1 MRTILMILLF
11 IITSN
16 VSFAAR
22 TAKPKLIAA
31 DSEWVRSQMH
41 RIGFSNAFTEESV
54 EHYEP
59 KSFDKVVTLN
69 LLGFLTPSG
78 AHLTELDPKA
88 VQKAANFIKANP
100 EAFQA
105 AEKQFGV
112 PAEVVSSLLWIETRH
127 GADMGTFHIVSV
139 YLHLLQAKRPENLN
153 KLTKLALLK
162 NKEVKKYAT
171 ANEVRELMKKRV
183 VSKSQ
188 WAEEQLIALAE
199 IRKKKHL
206 DLRKLRGSY
215 AGAFGLPQ
223 FIPSSYRDYAESL
236 IPEATPNITK
246 PNDAIM
252 SVANYLQ
259 KNGWQSKNLEAQV
272 AALMK
277 YNNSRDYANG
287 ILNISQKV
295 PPLPPV
301 PLDNK
306 TATIDKSE

>member
-1 MRTILMILLF
+1 MRILTLTILIL
-11 IITSN
+11 ISSTG
-16 VSFAAR
+16 AWAR
-22 TAKPKLIAA
+22 PVNLKAA
-31 DSEWVRSQMH
+31 DAEWVQTKLQRL
-41 RIGFSNAFTEESV
+41 GFSNSFAEESAKY
-54 EHYEP
+54 YEP
-59 KSFDKVVTLN
+59 KGFKSVVTLN

-88 VQKAANFIKANP
+88 VQKSSTFIKTNS
-100 EAFQA
+100 EAFTQA
-105 AEKQFGV
+105 QKQFGV

-139 YLHLLQAKRPENLN
+139 YLHLMQVNRPETL
-153 KLTKLALLK
+153 KELTRLAILK
-162 NKEVKKYAT
+162 NKEVKKYPTSA
-171 ANEVRELMKKRV
+171 EVREIMEKRV
-183 VSKSQ
+183 ETKSK

-206 DLRKLRGSY
+206 NLKKLRGSY

-236 IPEATPNITK
+236 VPENTPDITK
-246 PNDAIM
+246 PADAIM

-259 KNGWQSKNLEAQV
+259 KNGWKQKNLEAQV
-272 AALMK
+272 TALMK

-295 PPLPPV
+295 PPLPS
-301 PLDNK
+301 
-306 TATIDKSE
+306 TATIEQAQ